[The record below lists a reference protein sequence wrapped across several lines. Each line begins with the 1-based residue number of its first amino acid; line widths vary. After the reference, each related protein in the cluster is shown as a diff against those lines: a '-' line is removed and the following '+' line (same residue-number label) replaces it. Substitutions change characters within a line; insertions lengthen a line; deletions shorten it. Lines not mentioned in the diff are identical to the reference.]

1 MILTVNVQQIVQ
13 TMVSTGV
20 HLGHQRSQQNP
31 KMLPYIYR
39 EKDDLQIFDLR
50 KTYSYLQRAVSFLS
64 KASSR
69 GKRVLFVGTKKHV
82 AQCIEKTA
90 NECNSWY
97 INKRWLGGIL
107 TNWKTMRQTIFQL
120 QKEDVSLSKKEKA
133 QKERQRKRLLK
144 YLGGVQTMFQ
154 LPDIVII
161 IGQQKEMKAV
171 RECQKLKIP
180 SLTILDTNCDPSLT
194 NLFIPANDDSLASIT
209 YILNKFSKA
218 IKEGQQNYEKKK
230 QIQKRKNINRLKKT
244 NPKKKKH
251 QSFKKNKSKKR

>member
-1 MILTVNVQQIVQ
+1 MILTVNVQQVVQ
-13 TMVSTGV
+13 TMISTGI
-20 HLGHQRSQQNP
+20 HLGHPRSQQNP

-39 EKDDLQIFDLR
+39 EKDNLQIFDLQ
-50 KTYSYLQRAVSFLS
+50 KTHWYLQRAVSFLS

-97 INKRWLGGIL
+97 INKRWLGGLL
-107 TNWKTMRQTIFQL
+107 TNWETIRKTIFQL
-120 QKEDVSLSKKEKA
+120 QKEDIFLSKKEKT

-144 YLGGVQTMFQ
+144 YLIGVQTMFQ

-171 RECQKLKIP
+171 RECQKCKIP
-180 SLTILDTNCDPSLT
+180 SLTILDTNCNPNLT
-194 NLFIPANDDSLASIT
+194 HFFIPANDDSLASIT

-218 IKEGQQNYEKKK
+218 IKKGQKNYEKK
-230 QIQKRKNINRLKKT
+230 QIQKRERGKNIPRLKT
-244 NPKKKKH
+244 QKKYRN
-251 QSFKKNKSKKR
+251 F